1 MAGGKDREVI
11 IFSLKIKVFIRKSK
25 ISDIGIVTMIGNTN
39 VTMFL
44 FLIYVPTCDTL
55 YRT

>member
-11 IFSLKIKVFIRKSK
+11 IVSFIIKVFIRKSK
-25 ISDIGIVTMIGNTN
+25 ISDIGILTMIGNTN

>member
-11 IFSLKIKVFIRKSK
+11 IFSLIIKVFIRKSK
-25 ISDIGIVTMIGNTN
+25 ISDIGIVIMIGNTN

-44 FLIYVPTCDTL
+44 FLIYAPTCDTL

>member
-11 IFSLKIKVFIRKSK
+11 IFSLIIKVFIRKSK
-25 ISDIGIVTMIGNTN
+25 ISDTGIVTMIGNTN

-44 FLIYVPTCDTL
+44 FLIYVPTCDTF